1 MYSNVSELSL
11 LDFYSRSLLNF
22 SERPAFST
30 IYKEVIT
37 YKEVGEKVEQLT
49 GIFNKYGLDKGDK
62 IAVLGNNMPNWA
74 VSYFAITTSSRV
86 VVPILPDF
94 TAFEIVNVIEH
105 SDSRALI
112 VSKKLQY
119 KIPEHISEKLILII
133 SMDEMEIIKAPEKE
147 TPVIPTAPLPKDLAS
162 IIYTSGTTGTSK
174 GVMLS
179 HANLVAQTTMGTKL
193 FTMKTTDRLLS
204 ILPLSHAYE
213 CSLGM
218 IQPFTSGSHI
228 VYLDGA
234 PTPSVLIPALKEV
247 RPTIIMSVP
256 LIVEKIY
263 KNKIRPMF
271 TKNFPMQVLYSISFI
286 RRGLHRIAGKKLLE
300 TFGGNLRFF
309 GIGGSKL
316 DIVVERFLA
325 DGGFPYSI
333 GYGLTETSPLL
344 AGTAPG
350 HVKEQSTGPCLEGV
364 EMKII
369 NPNNKNI
376 GEIVVKGPNVMIGY
390 YKDPQTTAT
399 CFTEDGWFR
408 TKDLGLID
416 KDGYLFIKGRRD
428 NMIVGPNGENI
439 YPEEVETIIN
449 EHDLVLESL
458 VLQINGKLVAKVYFN
473 YEQIEALH
481 KFREETE
488 VNLSDRIKKIKAE
501 VLEYVNERVNKS
513 SKILEIIEQQV
524 PFEKTATQKIKRYLY
539 TS

>member
-1 MYSNVSELSL
+1 MYNEVSELSL
-11 LDFYSRSLLNF
+11 TDFYSKSLIDF
-22 SERPAFST
+22 SDRPAFST

-37 YKEVGEKVEQLT
+37 YKEVGDRVERLT
-49 GIFNKYGLDKGDK
+49 DVFNKYGLEKGDK

-105 SDSRALI
+105 SDSKALI

-119 KIPEHISEKLILII
+119 KIPEHISEKLTLII

-147 TPVIPTAPLPKDLAS
+147 NHVIPAAPFPQDLAS

-179 HANLVAQTTMGTKL
+179 HANLVAQTAMGTKL
-193 FTMKTTDRLLS
+193 FAMNERDCLLS

-213 CSLGM
+213 CSIGM
-218 IQPFTSGSHI
+218 IQPFTSGSHVI
-228 VYLDGA
+228 YLDGA

-316 DIVVERFLA
+316 DVVVERFLSDA
-325 DGGFPYSI
+325 GFPYSI

-350 HVKEQSTGPCLEGV
+350 HVKEQSTGPCLKGI

-369 NPNNKNI
+369 NPNDKNI
-376 GEIVVKGPNVMIGY
+376 GEIVVKGPNVMMGY
-390 YKDPQTTAT
+390 YKDSQTTAT
-399 CFTEDGWFR
+399 CFTADGWFR
-408 TKDLGLID
+408 TKDLGFID
-416 KDGYLFIKGRRD
+416 KDGYLFIKGRMD
-428 NMIVGPNGENI
+428 NMIVGTNGENI
-439 YPEEVETIIN
+439 YPEEIEAILN

-458 VLQINGKLVAKVYFN
+458 VLQIKGKLIAKVYFN
-473 YEQIEALH
+473 YEQIEVLH
-481 KFREETE
+481 KFREEAE
-488 VNLSDRIKKIKAE
+488 VNLTERVRKIKAE

-513 SKILEIIEQQV
+513 SRILEIFEQPV
-524 PFEKTATQKIKRYLY
+524 PFEKTATQKIKRFLY
-539 TS
+539 AD

>member
-119 KIPEHISEKLILII
+119 KIPEHISEKLTLII

-213 CSLGM
+213 CSIGM
-218 IQPFTSGSHI
+218 LQPFTSGSHI

-350 HVKEQSTGPCLEGV
+350 HVKEQSTGPCLEGI

-376 GEIVVKGPNVMIGY
+376 GEIVVKGPNVMMGY

>member
-119 KIPEHISEKLILII
+119 KIPEHISEKLTLII

-213 CSLGM
+213 CSIGM

-350 HVKEQSTGPCLEGV
+350 HVKEQSTGPCLEGI

-376 GEIVVKGPNVMIGY
+376 GEIVVKGPNVMMGY

-488 VNLSDRIKKIKAE
+488 VNLNDRIKKIKAE

>member
-11 LDFYSRSLLNF
+11 LDFYSRSILNF

-49 GIFNKYGLDKGDK
+49 DIFNKYGLDKGDK

-119 KIPEHISEKLILII
+119 KIPEHISEKLTLII

-213 CSLGM
+213 CSIGM
-218 IQPFTSGSHI
+218 LQPFTSGSHI

-350 HVKEQSTGPCLEGV
+350 HVKEQSTGPCLEGI

-376 GEIVVKGPNVMIGY
+376 GEIVVKGPNVMMGY

>member
-119 KIPEHISEKLILII
+119 KIPEHISEKLTLII

-213 CSLGM
+213 CSIGM

-350 HVKEQSTGPCLEGV
+350 HVKEQSTGPCLEGI

-376 GEIVVKGPNVMIGY
+376 GEIVVKGPNVMMGY

>member
-11 LDFYSRSLLNF
+11 LDFYSRSILNF

-119 KIPEHISEKLILII
+119 KIPEHISEKLTLII

-213 CSLGM
+213 CSIGM

-350 HVKEQSTGPCLEGV
+350 HVKEQSTGPCLEGI

-376 GEIVVKGPNVMIGY
+376 GEIVVKGPNVMMGY